1 MVRES
6 NYQPTAVRESN
17 YKPAAVRESHYQS
30 TPVKESHYQ
39 PTVVRESNYQP
50 TVVRESNYHQSTVRK
65 TEAVSRPVPR
75 SGDANNTLG
84 SKPLR
89 SREIP
94 IMTEEGGIHPRV
106 ASPPGRSTAAQP
118 TAPIQAPIKQ
128 EGRQL
133 ERLFHVVLLYQ
144 IFLIN
149 KEIQMG
155 SVGMESHIRLKAS
168 SSIVK

>member
-6 NYQPTAVRESN
+6 NYQPTAVREST

-30 TPVKESHYQ
+30 TPLKESH
-39 PTVVRESNYQP
+39 YQP

-75 SGDANNTLG
+75 TADANTTLG

-118 TAPIQAPIKQ
+118 TVPIQAPIKQ

-133 ERLFHVVLLYQ
+133 GRFFHLVLLYA
-144 IFLIN
+144 LI
-149 KEIQMG
+149 KKKIKFYIRKFRWDRLQ
-155 SVGMESHIRLKAS
+155 SHTTNAS
-168 SSIVK
+168 SYMVK